1 MFGLSWTQI
10 GIIVVVGV
18 FVLGPERIPTAVRF
32 VADSTTKVRGMV
44 SGAQDGLRREIG
56 PELDELRRQV
66 AELQGLRDL
75 IDLRD
80 LHPQRLIGGALAA
93 SSDPSDPA
101 RPAGPAPVTPPAG
114 PSLQKA
120 DATDEPGGTGPV
132 TTPDV
137 QATPVR

>member
-32 VADSTTKVRGMV
+32 VADGTTKVRGMV

-93 SSDPSDPA
+93 SSDP
-101 RPAGPAPVTPPAG
+101 AGPAPVRPPAG
-114 PSLQKA
+114 PSLHKTPAPA
-120 DATDEPGGTGPV
+120 DIPSSSGPSA
-132 TTPDV
+132 TPDV
-137 QATPVR
+137 TAATIR

>member
-1 MFGLSWTQI
+1 MMFGLSWTQI

-32 VADSTTKVRGMV
+32 VADGTTKVRGMV

-93 SSDPSDPA
+93 SSDP
-101 RPAGPAPVTPPAG
+101 AGPAPVRPPAG
-114 PSLQKA
+114 PSLHKTPAPA
-120 DATDEPGGTGPV
+120 DIPSSSGPSA
-132 TTPDV
+132 TPDV
-137 QATPVR
+137 TAATIR

>member
-32 VADSTTKVRGMV
+32 VADGATKVRGMV
-44 SGAQDGLRREIG
+44 TGAQDGLRREIG

-80 LHPQRLIGGALAA
+80 LHPHRLIGGALAA
-93 SSDPSDPA
+93 SSD
-101 RPAGPAPVTPPAG
+101 PAGPAPVTPPAG
-114 PSLQKA
+114 PSLLKA
-120 DATDEPGGTGPV
+120 DAAEEPGGTGPV

-137 QATPVR
+137 RATPVR

>member
-32 VADSTTKVRGMV
+32 VADGATKVRGLLA
-44 SGAQDGLRREIG
+44 GAQDGLRREIG

-80 LHPQRLIGGALAA
+80 LHPQRLIGGAL
-93 SSDPSDPA
+93 SDPA
-101 RPAGPAPVTPPAG
+101 SPAPVVPPDGSSGPGLHTAAAAAAAVNDSGQTATPG
-114 PSLQKA
+114 
-120 DATDEPGGTGPV
+120 V
-132 TTPDV
+132 T
-137 QATPVR
+137 ATPVR